1 MKAPMVVREIVAVPF
16 ERVCI
21 DLVGPLP
28 KSKGGYQY
36 LLTYIDVA
44 TRWPEAVALRSIQA
58 RPVVEA
64 LLEIFSRNGIP
75 KVIISDQG
83 TQLTGKIMKELTT
96 VYGISKVE
104 TSPYHPQSNGL
115 VERLHGTLVPLL
127 KKCTETKSD
136 WVKFLP
142 MALYAIRLM
151 PNSSTGYS
159 PFMLVHGRELH
170 SPVDLLY
177 SGWVER
183 KMLSKDI

>member
-1 MKAPMVVREIVAVPF
+1 MKKVVQIIQRSFSWPGLVRDECQRFNKSGPVKAPMGLREIVTVPF

-44 TRWPEAVALRSIQA
+44 TRWPEVVALRSIQA

-96 VYGISKVE
+96 LYGISKVE

-115 VERLHGTLVPLL
+115 VE
-127 KKCTETKSD
+127 
-136 WVKFLP
+136 
-142 MALYAIRLM
+142 
-151 PNSSTGYS
+151 
-159 PFMLVHGRELH
+159 
-170 SPVDLLY
+170 
-177 SGWVER
+177 
-183 KMLSKDI
+183 